1 MLAKAMNIFRE
12 RIYIFLTLLFIGFA
26 VMQTW
31 LFINNAFT
39 LEQFIMSTVSVL
51 ILFIGIILGLNI
63 ALIAALIAIFSYG
76 SAIIYIYFKTNQEI
90 EIGANQFFWLIAIPW
105 FAYLGGLLH
114 KEYNQVYQRY
124 ANIISNI
131 DELVAL
137 DEVVGL
143 ETSKR
148 FAFRVTEEI
157 SRVKRYGGRFSILLI
172 KIAYLQELAD
182 VYGETI
188 KNMVLKKVAEI
199 LKDNKRYEDFLAYV
213 SEGEYGYLLPNTPKE
228 GAERMR
234 SRIKQKLSYVD
245 IVPREGDFKRIK
257 LTLKS
262 GVATYPED
270 GEDYMALMWTARK
283 EYEYDLK

>member
-1 MLAKAMNIFRE
+1 MLAKATDFLRE
-12 RIYIFLTLLFIGFA
+12 RIYIFLTLLLIGYA

-39 LEQFIMSTVSVL
+39 LEQFIMSTVSML
-51 ILFIGIILGLNI
+51 ILFLGVILGLNT
-63 ALIAALIAIFSYG
+63 ALILALITIFLYG
-76 SAIIYIYFKTNQEI
+76 SVIIFIYFKTNQEI

-114 KEYNQVYQRY
+114 REYNKVYQRY
-124 ANIISNI
+124 ANIVSNI

-137 DEVVGL
+137 DETVGL
-143 ETSKR
+143 ETAKR

-157 SRVKRYGGRFSILLI
+157 SRVKRYGGKFSILLI
-172 KIAYLQELAD
+172 KIAYLQELTD
-182 VYGETI
+182 VYGETV

-199 LKDNKRYEDFLAYV
+199 LKNSKRYEDFLAYV
-213 SEGEYGYLLPNTPKE
+213 SEGEYGYLLPHTPRE
-228 GAERMR
+228 GAESLR

-262 GVATYPED
+262 GIASYPDD

-283 EYEYDLK
+283 EFEYDLK